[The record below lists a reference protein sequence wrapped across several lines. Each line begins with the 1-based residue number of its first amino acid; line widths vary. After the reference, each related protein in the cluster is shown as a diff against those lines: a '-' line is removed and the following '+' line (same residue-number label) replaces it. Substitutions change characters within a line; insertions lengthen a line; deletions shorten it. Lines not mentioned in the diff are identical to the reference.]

1 MKRLVLILA
10 SILSAAVVFASLR
23 RETRAA
29 WVSASGLQ
37 QHAISATNELAR
49 IESERFELRRVVA
62 GQKNLRTQS
71 SPSLQIDSKLTDWLL
86 AGRHAN
92 IPPEL
97 ISPLRVALGLA
108 SDESSDYVLVS
119 KTTLP
124 KLTMSAVGHD
134 DKLSDTLSAVLA
146 LAPEEQQ
153 RVERALATAHEE
165 FGFWARVHVQREESS
180 GETLARYTIPA
191 AGEFS
196 QTMTNNLLSTLT
208 SVLGSERTGFLENY
222 AHDWLRQ
229 DMGFLGVVTNT
240 LSVYNRTDSGG
251 KPELHWEVSRSTSS
265 AYGQTAESGL
275 IQYHSPPVIFRS
287 IFPGGWR
294 EISEREGFKLPG
306 PSEAQQANP

>member
-1 MKRLVLILA
+1 MKRLTLILA
-10 SILSAAVVFASLR
+10 SILSAAVMFASLR

-37 QHAISATNELAR
+37 QHASSATNELAR

-62 GQKNLRTQS
+62 RQKNRRTQS
-71 SPSLQIDSKLTDWLL
+71 LPSIQFDPKVTDWLL

-97 ISPLRVALGLA
+97 ISPLRVALGLPW
-108 SDESSDYVLVS
+108 DESSDYVLVS

-124 KLTMSAVGHD
+124 KLTMSAVRHD

-153 RVERALATAHEE
+153 QVERALATAHEE
-165 FGFWARVHVQREESS
+165 FGSWAKVHVQREEPS

-191 AGEFS
+191 AGELS
-196 QTMTNNLLSTLT
+196 QTMINSLLSDLT
-208 SVLGSERTGFLENY
+208 RVLGPERTGFLENY
-222 AHDWLRQ
+222 AYDWLRE
-229 DMGFLGVVTNT
+229 DMGFLGAVTNT
-240 LSVYNRTDSGG
+240 LSVYSRSDGGG
-251 KPELHWEVSRSTSS
+251 KPELHWEVARSSS
-265 AYGQTAESGL
+265 TAYGQTAESGL
-275 IQYHSPPVIFRS
+275 IQYHSLPAIFRS

-294 EISEREGFKLPG
+294 EISEREGFKLPA
-306 PSEAQQANP
+306 PSEAQPDNP